1 MFLLVEVKVKPNSR
15 EDRIIKACV
24 PKSFELEIRAKP
36 ENNEA
41 NERLLSFL
49 AKRLNLPKENLKIV
63 KGHKERK
70 KLIKIEG
77 ISEEAFWE
85 KIKP

>member
-1 MFLLVEVKVKPNSR
+1 MLVEVKVKPNGK
-15 EDRIIKACV
+15 EDRVIKVCV
-24 PKSFELEIRAKP
+24 SQSLEVEIRAKP

-63 KGHKERK
+63 KGHRERK

-77 ISEEAFWE
+77 ITEEAFWE

>member
-1 MFLLVEVKVKPNSR
+1 MLVEVKVKPNGK
-15 EDRIIKACV
+15 EDRVIKVCD
-24 PKSFELEIRAKP
+24 PKSLEVEIRAKP

-63 KGHKERK
+63 KGHRERK

-77 ISEEAFWE
+77 ITEEAFWE

>member
-1 MFLLVEVKVKPNSR
+1 MLVEERVKSLEV
-15 EDRIIKACV
+15 
-24 PKSFELEIRAKP
+24 EIRAKLDD
-36 ENNEA
+36 NET

-49 AKRLNLPKENLKIV
+49 AKRLNLLKENLKIV
-63 KGHKERK
+63 KGNRERK

-77 ISEEAFWE
+77 ITEEAFWG

>member
-1 MFLLVEVKVKPNSR
+1 VR
-15 EDRIIKACV
+15 
-24 PKSFELEIRAKP
+24 
-36 ENNEA
+36 
-41 NERLLSFL
+41 
-49 AKRLNLPKENLKIV
+49 
-63 KGHKERK
+63 GHKERK

>member
-1 MFLLVEVKVKPNSR
+1 MLVEVKVKSNGK
-15 EDRIIKACV
+15 EDRVIKSCV
-24 PKSFELEIRAKP
+24 SKSLEVEIRAKP

-63 KGHKERK
+63 KGHRERK

-77 ISEEAFWE
+77 ITEEAFWE

>member
-1 MFLLVEVKVKPNSR
+1 MLVEVKVKPNGK
-15 EDRIIKACV
+15 EDRVIKVCV
-24 PKSFELEIRAKP
+24 PKSLEVEIRAKP
-36 ENNEA
+36 KNNEA

-63 KGHKERK
+63 KGNRERK

-77 ISEEAFWE
+77 ITEEAFWE

>member
-1 MFLLVEVKVKPNSR
+1 MLVEVKVKPNGK
-15 EDRIIKACV
+15 EDRVIKSCV
-24 PKSFELEIRAKP
+24 PKSLEVEIRAKP

-63 KGHKERK
+63 KGHRERK

-77 ISEEAFWE
+77 ITEEAFWE

>member
-1 MFLLVEVKVKPNSR
+1 MLVEVKVKPNGK
-15 EDRIIKACV
+15 EDRVIKICV
-24 PKSFELEIRAKP
+24 PKFLQVEIRAKP

-49 AKRLNLPKENLKIV
+49 AKRLNLLKENLKIV
-63 KGHKERK
+63 KGNRERK

-77 ISEEAFWE
+77 ITEEAFWE
-85 KIKP
+85 KIRP

>member
-1 MFLLVEVKVKPNSR
+1 MLVEVKVRPNGK
-15 EDRIIKACV
+15 EDRVIKVCV
-24 PKSFELEIRAKP
+24 AQSLEVEIRAKP

-63 KGHKERK
+63 KGHRERK
-70 KLIKIEG
+70 KLIKIDG
-77 ISEEAFWE
+77 ITEEAFWE
-85 KIKP
+85 KIRP

>member
-1 MFLLVEVKVKPNSR
+1 MLVEVKVKPNGK
-15 EDRIIKACV
+15 EDRVIKVCV
-24 PKSFELEIRAKP
+24 AQSLEVEIRAKP

-63 KGHKERK
+63 KGHRERK

-77 ISEEAFWE
+77 ITEEAFWE

>member
-1 MFLLVEVKVKPNSR
+1 MLVEVKVNSL
-15 EDRIIKACV
+15 EV
-24 PKSFELEIRAKP
+24 EIRAKLDD
-36 ENNEA
+36 NEA

-49 AKRLNLPKENLKIV
+49 AKRLNLLKENLKIV
-63 KGHKERK
+63 KGHRERK

-77 ISEEAFWE
+77 ITEEAFWE

>member
-1 MFLLVEVKVKPNSR
+1 MLVEVKVKPNGKK
-15 EDRIIKACV
+15 DRVIKVCV
-24 PKSFELEIRAKP
+24 AQSLEVEIRAKP

-63 KGHKERK
+63 KGNRERK

-77 ISEEAFWE
+77 ITEEAFWE

>member
-1 MFLLVEVKVKPNSR
+1 MLVEVKVKPNGK
-15 EDRIIKACV
+15 EDRVNKVCA
-24 PKSFELEIRAKP
+24 PKSLEVEIRAKLDD
-36 ENNEA
+36 NEA

-49 AKRLNLPKENLKIV
+49 AKRLNLPKENPKIV
-63 KGHKERK
+63 KGNRERK

-77 ISEEAFWE
+77 ITEEAFWE

>member
-1 MFLLVEVKVKPNSR
+1 MLVEVKVKPNGK
-15 EDRIIKACV
+15 EDRVIKVCV
-24 PKSFELEIRAKP
+24 AQSLEVEIRAKP

-63 KGHKERK
+63 KGHRERK

-77 ISEEAFWE
+77 IIEEAFWE
-85 KIKP
+85 KIRP

>member
-1 MFLLVEVKVKPNSR
+1 MLVEVKVKPNGK
-15 EDRIIKACV
+15 EDRVIKVCV
-24 PKSFELEIRAKP
+24 AQSLEVEIRAKP

-63 KGHKERK
+63 KGHRERK

-77 ISEEAFWE
+77 ITEETFWE

>member
-1 MFLLVEVKVKPNSR
+1 MLVEVKVKSL
-15 EDRIIKACV
+15 EV
-24 PKSFELEIRAKP
+24 EIRAKLDD
-36 ENNEA
+36 NEA

-63 KGHKERK
+63 KGHRERK

-77 ISEEAFWE
+77 ITEEAFWE

>member
-1 MFLLVEVKVKPNSR
+1 MLVEVKVKPNGK
-15 EDRIIKACV
+15 EDRVIKVCV
-24 PKSFELEIRAKP
+24 PKSLEVEIRAKP

-63 KGHKERK
+63 KGNRERK
-70 KLIKIEG
+70 KLIKIDG
-77 ISEEAFWE
+77 ITEEAFWE
-85 KIKP
+85 KIKT

>member
-1 MFLLVEVKVKPNSR
+1 MLVEVKVKSL
-15 EDRIIKACV
+15 EV
-24 PKSFELEIRAKP
+24 EIRAKLDD
-36 ENNEA
+36 NEA

-63 KGHKERK
+63 KGNRERK

-77 ISEEAFWE
+77 ITEEAFWE
-85 KIKP
+85 KIKS